1 MTPRRFPADTRDPKE
16 PGNRELP
23 TVYPAGWFGIER
35 IGFGTAKPNQL
46 QTVSKPTRRIARAFA

>member
-1 MTPRRFPADTRDPKE
+1 MRDPKE

-35 IGFGTAKPNQL
+35 IGFASQL
-46 QTVSKPTRRIARAFA
+46 QTVSKPTRRIARA